1 MNSETLTNISLLLK
15 KRDWA
20 EAEKALGAVD
30 EASLSAR
37 ERIVFYDQRAALLRA
52 AGRLPEAE
60 AICRAEL
67 ELAEKTFDADD
78 VRLARVLRNFSMTLD
93 MEQKYEDAIPH
104 AEREL
109 AILRRRLPPDSVEIA
124 DAVVALAK
132 HHYEL
137 GRFTL
142 AREMLEEAVKNY
154 TEKGGRESIGV
165 ATCLNNLGRIL
176 ENKGYNEEAAPL
188 FEEASALRE
197 KLQGAHPDT
206 AFTLLNYGTCLAGV
220 GRYREASQ
228 VLIKCRDMYLELGMD
243 DSPYL
248 QAARDNLI
256 LCFNAVMVP
265 C

>member
-1 MNSETLTNISLLLK
+1 MTSETLTNISLLLK
-15 KRDWA
+15 NRDWA
-20 EAEKALGAVD
+20 EAEKALDAIDGA
-30 EASLSAR
+30 ALSDR
-37 ERIVFYDQRAALLRA
+37 ERIVYYDQRAALLRA
-52 AGRLPEAE
+52 TRRLPEAE
-60 AICRAEL
+60 EL
-67 ELAEKTFDADD
+67 CHTALSLAETIFDADD
-78 VRLARVLRNFSMTLD
+78 VRLARVLHNYSMTLD
-93 MEQKYEDAIPH
+93 MEQKYEEAIPL

-109 AILRRRLPPDSVEIA
+109 AILRKRLPPDSLEIT
-124 DAVVALAK
+124 DSVVALAK

-142 AREMLEEAVKNY
+142 AREMLEEAIKNY

-176 ENKGYNEEAAPL
+176 ENKGYNEEAVPL

-220 GRYREASQ
+220 GRYKDASQ

-248 QAARDNLI
+248 QAARDNLM